1 MNVIIL
7 GANHYNTLGL
17 IWSFSEGGHDIYLIL
32 RKERINYVAKSNKIK
47 GYVLFEANSEIVDK
61 IKQLA
66 VGLNDKPLLVAS
78 EDVGATIIDNNSK
91 ELSAYCFLEGGRL
104 PNSINKYR
112 DKNVSNKL
120 AEEIGFDV
128 PKSIIL
134 TNCNGALP
142 VVMTFPLIVKC
153 NNSLFGGKAIQR
165 VCENET
171 EFRATTASISNEYYP
186 ILVQEFIQKDY
197 ELVLFGCSVGNGEQV
212 YSAIANRK
220 IRYTPNGLG
229 TYGKS
234 IRIEDDVE
242 IRKLKELASKY
253 LKKIGYTGLWGI
265 DFISKN
271 NKYYFIEI
279 NLRNDG
285 ISYLS
290 TSCGFNLPEIL
301 CKSITGEN
309 IDIKFDYKSK
319 FFIHPTMDFMNVLR
333 GNVGLF
339 KWSKQVLSNCC
350 YATYNRKD
358 KNPFFYSILAIILRR
373 L

>member
-17 IWSFSEGGHDIYLIL
+17 IWSFSEGGHDVYLIL
-32 RKERINYVAKSNKIK
+32 RKERINYAAKSNKIK
-47 GYVLFEANSEIVDK
+47 GYVLFEENSEIIDK
-61 IKQLA
+61 VKQLA
-66 VGLNDKPLLVAS
+66 AGLHDKPLLVSS
-78 EDVGATIIDNNSK
+78 EDTGATIIDNHSK
-91 ELSAYCFLEGGRL
+91 ELSAYCYLEGGRE
-104 PNSINKYR
+104 PGSINQYR
-112 DKNVSNKL
+112 NKDISNKL
-120 AEEIGFDV
+120 AEEIGFNI
-128 PKSIIL
+128 PKCILL
-134 TNCNGALP
+134 TNCDGALP
-142 VVMTFPLIVKC
+142 EAMTFPLIIKC
-153 NNSLFGGKAIQR
+153 NNSLLGGKAIQR

-171 EFRATTASISNEYYP
+171 EFRAMTASIPNEYYP

-197 ELVLFGCSVGNGEQV
+197 ELVLFGCSVGFGEQV

-253 LKKIGYTGLWGI
+253 LKIIGYTGLWGI
-265 DFISKN
+265 DFISKK

-290 TSCGFNLPEIL
+290 TSCGFNLSGIL
-301 CKSITGEN
+301 CKSINGEE
-309 IDIKFDYKSK
+309 IHTEFDYKPK
-319 FFIHPTMDFMNVLR
+319 FFIHPTMDFKNVFS
-333 GNVGLF
+333 GNIGLF
-339 KWSKQVLSNCC
+339 KWFKQVLSNCC

-358 KNPFFYSILAIILRR
+358 KKPFFYSILAIILRR